1 MRCLIVA
8 EGSHELGA
16 GHQIRSAA
24 LYRSFQARDIPVHLC
39 ARDLKGSSHVWAW
52 HGLDY
57 SVADCASLEDFI
69 AQVAATFK
77 ADLLIV
83 DHYAVDMSWVQRLYP
98 NLCVVLRDDQPQLR
112 QVPQQL
118 AVFNSGLGAAPK
130 QYPQHTGLFGP
141 AWHVLAPAIFQARWQ
156 PQHYILLSLGLSDT
170 YDMIDTAIDYILDNY
185 QVELRVICSEE
196 QIIQLQDR
204 GPRIVYHCNEDARG
218 MAALLSGAKAAVLSA
233 SSIALEALHI
243 GLPFVAIAF
252 ADNQADLAHNLQERG
267 FAVYSAA
274 EMNQAIDACM
284 DLSAPVAASP
294 FTANADLRIIQRL
307 QLLQTL
313 QHSEL
318 RLLRW
323 SDACRIWE
331 WANDPI
337 TRQQSFS
344 EQTFI
349 PWLAHLQWF
358 ETLLMDP
365 MRWAFVYCEAG
376 AAVAFVRIDV
386 LGNDGVVG
394 INVNPQSRGRGVGA
408 RALQA
413 LSVVCREQG
422 QLHALIAEIQ
432 ATNVASQK
440 VFEKAGY
447 YRHEPCIIYNQ
458 DAYRYRLNLQEG
470 AACA

>member
-8 EGSHELGA
+8 EGSHEIGA

-24 LYRSFQARDIPVHLC
+24 LYRSFKARDIPVHLC

-57 SVADCASLEDFI
+57 SVEDSPCLEDYI
-69 AQVAATFK
+69 VEVAETFK

-83 DHYAVDMSWVQRLYP
+83 DHYAVDVSRVQQQCP
-98 NLCVVLRDDQPQLR
+98 DLCLILRDDQPQLR
-112 QVPQQL
+112 QVPQQV
-118 AVFNSGLGAAPK
+118 AVFNSGLGASPK
-130 QYPQHTGLFGP
+130 QYYQYAGLYGP
-141 AWHVLAPAIFQARWQ
+141 AWHVLAPAIFEARWQ
-156 PQHYILLSLGLSDT
+156 PQHYMLLSLGLSDT
-170 YDMIDTAIDYILDNY
+170 YDMIDAAIDYILDNY

-196 QIIQLQDR
+196 QVIQLQDR

-218 MAALLSGAKAAVLSA
+218 MAALLRGAKAAVLSA

-243 GLPFVAIAF
+243 GVPFVAIAF
-252 ADNQADLAHNLQERG
+252 ADNQTDLAHNLQARG
-267 FAVYSAA
+267 IAVYSAA
-274 EMNQAIDACM
+274 AMSQAIDVCM
-284 DLSAPVAASP
+284 DTPASGAASP

-307 QLLQTL
+307 QLLQAV
-313 QHSEL
+313 QQSDL

-323 SDACRIWE
+323 SDACCIWE
-331 WANDPI
+331 WANDPV

-344 EQTFI
+344 EQIFI
-349 PWLAHLQWF
+349 PWLEHLQWF

-365 MRWAFVYCEAG
+365 VRWAFVYCEAG
-376 AAVAFVRIDV
+376 SPVAFVRIDV
-386 LGNDGVVG
+386 VGYDGVVG
-394 INVNPQSRGRGVGA
+394 INVSPQCRGRGVGA

-413 LSVVCREQG
+413 VSAVCREQG

-432 ATNVASQK
+432 ATNIASQK

-447 YRHEPCIIYNQ
+447 YRHEPCIIYDQ
-458 DAYRYRLNLQEG
+458 DAYRYRLDLQED
-470 AACA
+470 AACV